1 MCIDDIFLEHLNW
14 KNYESA
20 FAPDPRFVLIIVF
33 IIIEKKYSIELA
45 RSHDE

>member
-20 FAPDPRFVLIIVF
+20 FVPDSRFVLIVLF
-33 IIIEKKYSIELA
+33 IIIEKNNGFELA
-45 RSHDE
+45 SSHDE